1 MAINKFPTYCSDC
14 GEKMPAGHGPVM
26 KVAGRWVVSH
36 APPRRPLNG
45 AQFHDDEVGGK
56 GSDDGYD
63 ALKDGI
69 RERWG

>member
-14 GEKMPAGHGPVM
+14 NEKMPAGHGPVM

-36 APPRRPLNG
+36 TKFRND
-45 AQFHDDEVGGK
+45 Q